1 MNNEKGEVT
10 VLATLLIVVLT
21 GIVLLSAL
29 ELQKSFSL
37 MKKRTHLFLCVKETK
52 GEFHDFMKFMGR
64 TNWAIK
70 NINKASLVMAFI
82 PGLQGAALNAQR
94 AKKYLQYIQEGRVVL
109 YLKNLSGLRGKKCST
124 DPRMFLTPFKIG
136 TRLLK
141 RDAHGAAELREEK
154 WTYYYLSK
162 PYLVQIEINASGMMS
177 LKPKITYKSEEKVAK
192 LSSLLSSR

>member
-10 VLATLLIVVLT
+10 VLATMLMVVLT
-21 GIVLLSAL
+21 GIVLLCAL

-37 MKKRTHLFLCVKETK
+37 LQKRTHLFLCVKETK
-52 GEFHDFMKFMGR
+52 GEVNDFMTFMGR

-94 AKKYLQYIQEGRVVL
+94 AKKYLQYIQEARTAF
-109 YLKNLSGLRGKKCST
+109 YLRTLASLRGRKCST
-124 DPRMFLTPFKIG
+124 DPRMFLTPFKLG
-136 TRLLK
+136 SRLLK
-141 RDAHGAAELREEK
+141 RDAHGAAELRDEK

-162 PYLVQIEINASGMMS
+162 PYLLQIEINASGYEG
-177 LKPKITYKSEEKVAK
+177 LKPRITYISEEKGAK
-192 LSSLLSSR
+192 LSSLLSSQ